1 MGMLLQLRDRL
12 ANVMSGMGTSV
23 DRRSHA
29 SYVFTPLTPQQAE
42 AAYRSSWLVRK
53 IVDIPAKDMTRTWRD
68 WQADDA
74 QIEAIEREERR
85 LQLRAKLQRAVILAR
100 LYGGGAIIM
109 GTKDGDPLKEID
121 LNRVGAQGLT
131 YLHVMSR
138 HQLTTGDPVMD
149 PADPWFG
156 HPSYYQ
162 IHAPNGLQPKIHPS
176 RVVPLVGQPV
186 PEGAFMKVD
195 RFWGDPI
202 MQSIGEAVKNADT
215 AQAGFAALIEEAKID
230 IIKMPDLL
238 DNWAAD
244 ANEQALLKRLEVAQT
259 GKSIWRQLLLDGE
272 EEWEQRQINWAGIP
286 DIMRAFLEAVAGA
299 ADIPVTRLLGQS
311 PKGLQSTGDGEERDY
326 HSKVRA
332 DQDEILA
339 PALDRID
346 DLLIRSA
353 LGSRPAEIY
362 FEWSP
367 LVETSEKEAG
377 AIEKQAAETLKIYAD
392 TGILGS
398 EQVTAIAQNRMIE
411 VGRWP
416 GCEAA
421 FEEKPDPVDEEDDE
435 EAALAAVTTAAERQ
449 AGRASNVVQLKKAG
463 AVTADQATLLIADA
477 RPRSLYIQ
485 RKLLNAGD
493 FLAWAKG
500 QGFADTLTA
509 DDLHVTVLY
518 SRRPV
523 DWLKAGTS
531 WEQKEDGTLVVPPGG
546 ARMVE
551 PLGDKGAV
559 VLLFNSSALAWRHE
573 QLVREVGAS
582 HDFSE
587 YQPHVTITYA
597 GTGDVDL
604 AEVEPYR
611 GELVFGPE
619 IFEEVDP
626 DWAPKSGAG
635 RKAAGPFE
643 DHGHYLTQ
651 PRDPG
656 GEGGGQWVKAGGEG
670 VATEGQPPAN
680 QNAKAKPW
688 DPDTKAQVLAANEG
702 KSLDQIM
709 MEAHANQVAL
719 RTLGNQ
725 LQAET
730 GIEFREPPPGFEVKT
745 RASVERKIDTER
757 YDGPHQLTDISRAT
771 FVVESFGEAD
781 QVINRLARTTTV
793 YDKGWKHLPKEG
805 YADRKLYITHANG
818 GVSEIQLVPR
828 GVEEYKMG
836 QGHRLYELT
845 RNPATPLS
853 AARAAARRMRT
864 VYHRMLRADGFEA
877 LIRQEPK
884 G

>member
-1 MGMLLQLRDRL
+1 MGTVTRLFDRL

-29 SYVFTPLTPQQAE
+29 SYVFTPLTHQQAE

-85 LQLRAKLQRAVILAR
+85 LQLRPKLQRAVILAR

-121 LNRVGAQGLT
+121 LERVGKEGLT

-215 AQAGFAALIEEAKID
+215 AQAGFASLIEEAKID

-238 DNWAAD
+238 DNWASD
-244 ANEQALLKRLEVAQT
+244 ANEQKLLTRLEVAQT

-353 LGSRPAEIY
+353 LGSRPDEIY

-367 LVETSEKEAG
+367 LVETSEKDGG

-421 FEEKPDPVDEEDDE
+421 FEEKPDPVDEENDE
-435 EAALAAVTTAAERQ
+435 DPEAALAAVTTAAERQ
-449 AGRASNVVQLKKAG
+449 AGRASNVVQLRKAG

-493 FLAWAKG
+493 FLAWAKR
-500 QGFADTLTA
+500 QGFAEPLTA

-573 QLVREVGAS
+573 QLIRDIGAS

-597 GTGDVDL
+597 GAGEMDL

-611 GELVFGPE
+611 GQLIFGPE

-626 DWAPKSGAG
+626 DWAPKAGAG
-635 RKAAGPFE
+635 RKAAGPFKRAE
-643 DHGHYLTQ
+643 ANDYDPNQ

-656 GEGGGQWVKAGGEG
+656 GEGGGQWVRAGEGAFDPHWSEEGIDPAEVIENGKVTAQQKRALRDYSEFAYKEINDALRAGKTHPAVADLDAAIAGGSI
-670 VATEGQPPAN
+670 TR
-680 QNAKAKPW
+680 
-688 DPDTKAQVLAANEG
+688 DTL
-702 KSLDQIM
+702 L
-709 MEAHANQVAL
+709 
-719 RTLGNQ
+719 
-725 LQAET
+725 
-730 GIEFREPPPGFEVKT
+730 F
-745 RASVERKIDTER
+745 
-757 YDGPHQLTDISRAT
+757 
-771 FVVESFGEAD
+771 
-781 QVINRLARTTTV
+781 
-793 YDKGWKHLPKEG
+793 
-805 YADRKLYITHANG
+805 
-818 GVSEIQLVPR
+818 R
-828 GVEEYKMG
+828 GVEGALPNKGDVLLDLGFASTSTSPGAGANFAGDGYLLSIRVKAGAKALHLNEGLTASTGEQEVLLPRGGHFRVIGFSEVSLKPKTRGMESPHANDYQVVKVEFIPPAEDGG
-836 QGHRLYELT
+836 Q
-845 RNPATPLS
+845 
-853 AARAAARRMRT
+853 
-864 VYHRMLRADGFEA
+864 
-877 LIRQEPK
+877 
-884 G
+884 

>member
-121 LNRVGAQGLT
+121 LDRVGTQGLT

-238 DNWAAD
+238 DTWAAD
-244 ANEQALLKRLEVAQT
+244 ANEQKLLTRLEVAQT

-421 FEEKPDPVDEEDDE
+421 FEEKPDPIDEEDDE
-435 EAALAAVTTAAERQ
+435 DPEAALAAVTTAAERQ
-449 AGRASNVVQLKKAG
+449 AGRASNVVQLRKAG

-493 FLAWAKG
+493 FLAWAKS

-523 DWLKAGTS
+523 DWLKAGDT
-531 WEQKEDGTLVVPPGG
+531 WDQKPDGTLVVPPGG

-573 QLVREVGAS
+573 QLIRDIGAS

-611 GELVFGPE
+611 GELIFGPE

-635 RKAAGPFE
+635 RKAGAPFDDAGFDPN
-643 DHGHYLTQ
+643 Q

-656 GEGGGQWVKAGGEG
+656 GEGGGRWTRTIGSFVASAFAKPKSRGDFSLGEVKAN
-670 VATEGQPPAN
+670 APTEVLGFDRVMNAQEIRKNIHKHGNPARLINGQPPISA
-680 QNAKAKPW
+680 ADFRLVPDIVAHGRFRVIGTKGAHKP
-688 DPDTKAQVLAANEG
+688 TRIEYRTEIAGRRLVY
-702 KSLDQIM
+702 I
-709 MEAHANQVAL
+709 EAI
-719 RTLGNQ
+719 G
-725 LQAET
+725 
-730 GIEFREPPPGFEVKT
+730 RE
-745 RASVERKIDTER
+745 RR
-757 YDGPHQLTDISRAT
+757 
-771 FVVESFGEAD
+771 
-781 QVINRLARTTTV
+781 RLALLSF
-793 YDKGWKHLPKEG
+793 YEEG
-805 YADRKLYITHANG
+805 G
-818 GVSEIQLVPR
+818 
-828 GVEEYKMG
+828 
-836 QGHRLYELT
+836 
-845 RNPATPLS
+845 
-853 AARAAARRMRT
+853 
-864 VYHRMLRADGFEA
+864 
-877 LIRQEPK
+877 PK